1 MATRPKI
8 RIPGKI
14 AAEIGAQ
21 IVSGR
26 LLPGTILDGEIEASA
41 ERNVSRSAYREAV
54 RILVAKGLVESRPK
68 IGTRITN
75 AAQWHL
81 LDPDVLSWLFAE
93 EPPQD
98 LLVALFE
105 LRKMVEPEAAAL
117 AAERRSK
124 KQLKDMR
131 EMLQIMGRETLHTDR
146 GRQADHDFH
155 ATLLLASSN
164 PFLSSLSTSVTAAIT
179 WSTAFKE
186 RTQRIRDDSVADH
199 ERVYD
204 AIAARDP
211 DGARKTMMWLIDLA
225 FADLIQRTTP
235 QRRHR
240 VINPAN
246 QAIRRQV
253 IAADD

>member
-1 MATRPKI
+1 MTSRPKI
-8 RIPGKI
+8 RIPATI
-14 AAEIGAQ
+14 AAEIGAK

-26 LLPGTILDGEIEASA
+26 LLPGTVLGGEIEASA
-41 ERNVSRSAYREAV
+41 ERNVSRSAYREAI

-75 AAQWHL
+75 IGQWHL
-81 LDPDVLSWLFAE
+81 LDPDVLSWIFAE

-117 AAERRSK
+117 AAQRRSK
-124 KQLKDMR
+124 RQLDDMR
-131 EMLQIMGRETLHTDR
+131 EMLRIMDRETLHTDR

-164 PFLSSLSTSVTAAIT
+164 PFLSSLSTGVTAAIT
-179 WSTAFKE
+179 WSTAFKD

-204 AIAARDP
+204 AIAACDP
-211 DGARKTMMWLIDLA
+211 DGARQTMARLIDLA
-225 FADLIQRTTP
+225 FEDAIQRTTP
-235 QRRHR
+235 QKSHC

-246 QAIRRQV
+246 QVIRRQV
-253 IAADD
+253 IAAED